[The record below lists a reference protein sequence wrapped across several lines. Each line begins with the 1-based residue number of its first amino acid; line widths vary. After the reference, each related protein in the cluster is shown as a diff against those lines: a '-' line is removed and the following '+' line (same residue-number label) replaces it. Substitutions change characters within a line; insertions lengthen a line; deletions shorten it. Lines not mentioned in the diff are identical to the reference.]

1 VTATADFRLA
11 DRSDGFTLQ
20 LTGDWTATALGDM
33 PQRLEAQIGD
43 HCGPMRLDLSGL
55 GRVDTAGVL
64 VLLSSL
70 PPGSPIDFGERDDLR
85 GLADLVRPTLG
96 DTEPPRPRAQG
107 VAAFPDRI
115 GRALVDIGQDA
126 GRTLEFIG
134 RLTVAL
140 LQALAH
146 PSRIRVTPLA
156 AMLEE
161 AGVRALPIVFGATIF
176 VGAVIALIGTNLQ
189 STFGVEV
196 FTVEMVGVAVLR
208 EFGVLIAAILLA
220 GRSGSAFAAQIGAM
234 RMSREVDA
242 MQLMDVDLFDAL
254 VVPRVLALVLLMPL
268 LTFCADIGCFLGGLV
283 ASWLTLDIDP
293 FFFFERTLDTV
304 RIDHFW
310 IGMSKAPLLGLIIA
324 AVGCHHGLMVGD
336 DVRSLGHH
344 VTAAVVRSVFLV
356 IMFDAIFAVT
366 FTAIGL

>member
-1 VTATADFRLA
+1 MTATADFRFA
-11 DRSDGFTLQ
+11 DGGVEPTLQ
-20 LTGDWTATALGDM
+20 LTGDWTATALGDA
-33 PQRLEAQIGD
+33 PERLRQQIAED
-43 HCGPMRLDLSGL
+43 PEPLRLDLSGL

-64 VLLSSL
+64 VLLRAL

-85 GLADLVRPTLG
+85 GLAELVRPTLVEN
-96 DTEPPRPRAQG
+96 EPPRPHARG
-107 VAAFPDRI
+107 LAAFPDRA
-115 GRALVDIGQDA
+115 GRAVVSFGQDA
-126 GRTLEFIG
+126 AGTLEFIG

-140 LQALAH
+140 LRALLH

-156 AMLEE
+156 AMVEE
-161 AGVRALPIVFGATIF
+161 AGVRALPIMFVATIF

-208 EFGVLIAAILLA
+208 EFGVFIAAILLA

-234 RMSREVDA
+234 RMSREMDA
-242 MQLMDVDLFDAL
+242 MQVMGVDPFDAL

-268 LTFCADIGCFLGGLV
+268 LTFCADIGCFVGGLV

-293 FFFFERTLDTV
+293 FYFLEQTLDAV

-310 IGMSKAPLLGLIIA
+310 IGMSKAPFLGLVIA
-324 AVGCHHGLMVGD
+324 AVGCRHGLMVGD
-336 DVRSLGHH
+336 DVHSLGHH

-356 IMFDAIFAVT
+356 IMFDAIFAVA